1 MTVTETVQKSKW
13 KIIIALF
20 LIIAGVT
27 WFVTR
32 PTYDDV
38 YTAKPIKGN
47 TDAMVRIVEFSDFQC
62 PACGAAAPTVKKIM
76 EVYGDRVSLEYK
88 HFPLTSIHAFAF
100 NAAEASECANDQGKF
115 WEMHDIMFE
124 KQDELSISS
133 LKDYAEQIGL
143 DTEKFNN
150 CLDSNA
156 KAKYVTADFN
166 EGIGKGVDS
175 TPSFFVNGKKIES
188 WKYEIFAA
196 ALDAALAEAGA
207 AESVEETET
216 TDSVNPSEEATETVN
231 EEETAGAEE
240 AIAE

>member
-1 MTVTETVQKSKW
+1 M
-13 KIIIALF
+13 
-20 LIIAGVT
+20 
-27 WFVTR
+27 
-32 PTYDDV
+32 
-38 YTAKPIKGN
+38 
-47 TDAMVRIVEFSDFQC
+47 
-62 PACGAAAPTVKKIM
+62 
-76 EVYGDRVSLEYK
+76 
-88 HFPLTSIHAFAF
+88 
-100 NAAEASECANDQGKF
+100 
-115 WEMHDIMFE
+115 
-124 KQDELSISS
+124 
-133 LKDYAEQIGL
+133 

>member
-1 MTVTETVQKSKW
+1 MTVKETVQKNKW
-13 KIIIALF
+13 KIIIT
-20 LIIAGVT
+20 LIIIIVGIY
-27 WFVTR
+27 WFATH

-47 TDAMVRIVEFSDFQC
+47 PDAMVRIVEFSDFQC
-62 PACGAAAPTVKKIM
+62 PACGAAAPTVTKIM
-76 EVYGDRVSLEYK
+76 EEYGDRVSLEYK
-88 HFPLTSIHAFAF
+88 HFPLSSIHAFAF

-124 KQDELSISS
+124 KQDQLSIGS

-156 KAKYVTADFN
+156 KAKYVTADYN

-175 TPSFFVNGKKIES
+175 TPSFFVNGEKIES

-196 ALDAALAEAGA
+196 ALDAALAETGA
-207 AESVEETET
+207 TESVEETTE
-216 TDSVNPSEEATETVN
+216 SANISEEATTETGT
-231 EEETAGAEE
+231 EEETAGVEETPAE
-240 AIAE
+240 